1 MIKEFPPNKQV
12 GRVAY
17 RQAGKD
23 LGINE
28 LRNSRYSIPAVFYK

>member
-1 MIKEFPPNKQV
+1 MIKEFPPNKPA
-12 GRVAY
+12 GRLAY

-28 LRNSRYSIPAVFYK
+28 LGDSRYSILAVFYK